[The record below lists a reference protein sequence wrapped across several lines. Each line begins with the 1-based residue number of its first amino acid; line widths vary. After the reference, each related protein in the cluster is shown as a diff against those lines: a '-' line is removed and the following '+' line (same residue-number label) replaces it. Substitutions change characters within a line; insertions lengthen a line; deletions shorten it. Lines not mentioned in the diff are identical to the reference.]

1 MNQETQNEMNIG
13 ISGTKPG
20 DAPNIS
26 RRDELNPKPPTN
38 RELGSL
44 DLNQAIGD
52 YYDYYR
58 QQRR

>member
-1 MNQETQNEMNIG
+1 MDKEKQTGTITG

-38 RELGSL
+38 RDFGKLGL
-44 DLNQAIGD
+44 TDAIQD
-52 YYDYYR
+52 HYR

>member
-1 MNQETQNEMNIG
+1 MNQETQNEMNTG

-38 RELGSL
+38 RDFGELGLTDVIQSHY
-44 DLNQAIGD
+44 Q
-52 YYDYYR
+52 

>member
-1 MNQETQNEMNIG
+1 MNQETQNEMYTG

-44 DLNQAIGD
+44 DLNQAIKD
-52 YYDYYR
+52 HYR
-58 QQRR
+58 QQWR

>member
-1 MNQETQNEMNIG
+1 MEKEKSNEMNTG

-38 RELGSL
+38 RDFGGLGL
-44 DLNQAIGD
+44 TDAIQD
-52 YYDYYR
+52 YYQ

>member
-1 MNQETQNEMNIG
+1 MEKEKSNEMNTG
-13 ISGTKPG
+13 VSGTKPG

-26 RRDELNPKPPTN
+26 HREELNPKPPVN

-44 DLNQAIGD
+44 DLNQAIRD
-52 YYDYYR
+52 HYR